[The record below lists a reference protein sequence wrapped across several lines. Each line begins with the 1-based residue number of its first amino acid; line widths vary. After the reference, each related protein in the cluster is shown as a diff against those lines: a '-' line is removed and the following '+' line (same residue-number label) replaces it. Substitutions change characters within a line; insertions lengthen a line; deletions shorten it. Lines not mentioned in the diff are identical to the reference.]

1 MVCVD
6 INSIQH
12 QKALLL
18 YGKTFVNYLY
28 NLEGNI
34 NKLTKGLPSLPDIVI
49 NDDLINLIKSND
61 STIEQYML
69 YVYNDTDKDFGTW
82 LENNISES
90 ILTKPVISSIYL
102 TKEKETLLLDNF
114 DIKDIEGIEES
125 KLLDFADE
133 YNGEQYEEDKLQKL
147 NSVLNNKLASTII
160 LKGFYNNPLTVNRK
174 IDNYIADKQLEELAN
189 KNIIEKLSLWLLQID
204 ILGY

>member
-82 LENNISES
+82 LENNINEN

-133 YNGEQYEEDKLQKL
+133 YSGEQYEEDKLQKL

-189 KNIIEKLSLWLLQID
+189 KNIIEKQC
-204 ILGY
+204 

>member
-82 LENNISES
+82 LENNINES

-114 DIKDIEGIEES
+114 DIKDIEGTEES

-189 KNIIEKLSLWLLQID
+189 KNIIEKLC
-204 ILGY
+204 

>member
-6 INSIQH
+6 IISIQH

-82 LENNISES
+82 LENNINES

-114 DIKDIEGIEES
+114 DIKDIESIEES
-125 KLLDFADE
+125 NLLDFADE

-189 KNIIEKLSLWLLQID
+189 KNIIEKQC
-204 ILGY
+204 

>member
-34 NKLTKGLPSLPDIVI
+34 NKLTKGLPSLPDIV

-82 LENNISES
+82 LENNINEN

-189 KNIIEKLSLWLLQID
+189 KNIIEKLC
-204 ILGY
+204 

>member
-82 LENNISES
+82 LENNISEN

-125 KLLDFADE
+125 NLLDFADE

-189 KNIIEKLSLWLLQID
+189 KNIIEKQC
-204 ILGY
+204 

>member
-82 LENNISES
+82 LENNINEN

-133 YNGEQYEEDKLQKL
+133 YSGEQYEEDKLQKL

-160 LKGFYNNPLTVNRK
+160 LKDFYNNPLTVNRK

-189 KNIIEKLSLWLLQID
+189 KNIIEKLC
-204 ILGY
+204 

>member
-34 NKLTKGLPSLPDIVI
+34 NKLTKGLASVPDIVI

-82 LENNISES
+82 LENNINEN

-133 YNGEQYEEDKLQKL
+133 YSGEQYEEDKLQKL

-189 KNIIEKLSLWLLQID
+189 KNIIEKLC
-204 ILGY
+204 

>member
-69 YVYNDTDKDFGTW
+69 YVYNDTDKDFGNW
-82 LENNISES
+82 LENNINES

-125 KLLDFADE
+125 ELLDFAND
-133 YNGEQYEEDKLQKL
+133 YSGEQYEEDKLQKL
-147 NSVLNNKLASTII
+147 NNVLNNKLASTII

-174 IDNYIADKQLEELAN
+174 IDNYIADRQLEDLAN
-189 KNIIEKLSLWLLQID
+189 KNIIEKQC
-204 ILGY
+204 

>member
-82 LENNISES
+82 LENNINES

-133 YNGEQYEEDKLQKL
+133 YSGEQYEEDKLQKL

-189 KNIIEKLSLWLLQID
+189 KNIIEKLC
-204 ILGY
+204 

>member
-1 MVCVD
+1 MPVHVVR
-6 INSIQH
+6 SFVF
-12 QKALLL
+12 KAVASVIFLL
-18 YGKTFVNYLY
+18 
-28 NLEGNI
+28 
-34 NKLTKGLPSLPDIVI
+34 
-49 NDDLINLIKSND
+49 
-61 STIEQYML
+61 QC
-69 YVYNDTDKDFGTW
+69 FGTW
-82 LENNISES
+82 LENNINEN

-114 DIKDIEGIEES
+114 DIKDIEGTEES

-189 KNIIEKLSLWLLQID
+189 KNIIEKLC
-204 ILGY
+204 

>member
-82 LENNISES
+82 LENNINES

-133 YNGEQYEEDKLQKL
+133 YSGEQYEEDKLQKL

-189 KNIIEKLSLWLLQID
+189 KNIIEKQC
-204 ILGY
+204 

>member
-69 YVYNDTDKDFGTW
+69 YVYNDTDKDFCTW
-82 LENNISES
+82 LENNINEN

-189 KNIIEKLSLWLLQID
+189 KNIIEKQC
-204 ILGY
+204 

>member
-82 LENNISES
+82 LENNINEN

-114 DIKDIEGIEES
+114 DIKDIESIEES
-125 KLLDFADE
+125 NLLDFADE

-189 KNIIEKLSLWLLQID
+189 KNIIEKQC
-204 ILGY
+204 

>member
-69 YVYNDTDKDFGTW
+69 YVYNDTDKDFCTW
-82 LENNISES
+82 LEDNINEN
-90 ILTKPVISSIYL
+90 ILTKPVISNIYL

-114 DIKDIEGIEES
+114 DIKDIESIEES
-125 KLLDFADE
+125 ELLDFAND
-133 YNGEQYEEDKLQKL
+133 YSGEQYEEDKLRKL
-147 NSVLNNKLASTII
+147 NNVLNNKLASTIL

-174 IDNYIADKQLEELAN
+174 IDSYIADKQLEDLAN
-189 KNIIEKLSLWLLQID
+189 KNIIEKLC
-204 ILGY
+204 

>member
-34 NKLTKGLPSLPDIVI
+34 NKLTKGLPSLPDVVI

-82 LENNISES
+82 LENNINEN

-133 YNGEQYEEDKLQKL
+133 YNGEQYEEDKLQRL

-189 KNIIEKLSLWLLQID
+189 KNIIEKLC
-204 ILGY
+204 

>member
-125 KLLDFADE
+125 NLLDFADE

-189 KNIIEKLSLWLLQID
+189 KNIIEKLC
-204 ILGY
+204 

>member
-82 LENNISES
+82 LENNINEN

-160 LKGFYNNPLTVNRK
+160 LKDFYNNPLTVNRK

-189 KNIIEKLSLWLLQID
+189 KNIIEKQC
-204 ILGY
+204 

>member
-133 YNGEQYEEDKLQKL
+133 YSGEQYEEDKIQRL
-147 NSVLNNKLASTII
+147 NSVLNNKLAITII

-189 KNIIEKLSLWLLQID
+189 KNIIEKLC
-204 ILGY
+204 

>member
-1 MVCVD
+1 M
-6 INSIQH
+6 
-12 QKALLL
+12 
-18 YGKTFVNYLY
+18 
-28 NLEGNI
+28 
-34 NKLTKGLPSLPDIVI
+34 
-49 NDDLINLIKSND
+49 
-61 STIEQYML
+61 
-69 YVYNDTDKDFGTW
+69 
-82 LENNISES
+82 
-90 ILTKPVISSIYL
+90 
-102 TKEKETLLLDNF
+102 LDNF

-189 KNIIEKLSLWLLQID
+189 KNIIEKLC
-204 ILGY
+204 

>member
-82 LENNISES
+82 LENNINEN

-125 KLLDFADE
+125 NLLDFADE

-160 LKGFYNNPLTVNRK
+160 LKDFYNNPLTVNRK

-189 KNIIEKLSLWLLQID
+189 KNIIEKLC
-204 ILGY
+204 

>member
-49 NDDLINLIKSND
+49 NDDLISLIKSND

-90 ILTKPVISSIYL
+90 IITKPVISSIYL

-125 KLLDFADE
+125 SLLDFADE

-189 KNIIEKLSLWLLQID
+189 KNIIEKLC
-204 ILGY
+204 

>member
-82 LENNISES
+82 LENNINEN

-189 KNIIEKLSLWLLQID
+189 KNIIEKLC
-204 ILGY
+204 

>member
-125 KLLDFADE
+125 NLLDFADE
-133 YNGEQYEEDKLQKL
+133 YNGEQYEEDKLQRL

-189 KNIIEKLSLWLLQID
+189 KNIIEKLC
-204 ILGY
+204 

>member
-82 LENNISES
+82 LENNIDEN

-114 DIKDIEGIEES
+114 DIKDIEGTEES

-133 YNGEQYEEDKLQKL
+133 YSGEQYEEDKLQKL

-189 KNIIEKLSLWLLQID
+189 KNIIEKLC
-204 ILGY
+204 

>member
-82 LENNISES
+82 LENNINES

-189 KNIIEKLSLWLLQID
+189 KNIIEKLC
-204 ILGY
+204 

>member
-82 LENNISES
+82 LENNINEN

-102 TKEKETLLLDNF
+102 TKEKDTLLLDNF

-189 KNIIEKLSLWLLQID
+189 KNIIEKLC
-204 ILGY
+204 

>member
-82 LENNISES
+82 LENNINEN

-160 LKGFYNNPLTVNRK
+160 LKDFYNNPLTVNRK

-189 KNIIEKLSLWLLQID
+189 KNIIEKLC
-204 ILGY
+204 

>member
-82 LENNISES
+82 LENNINEN

-114 DIKDIEGIEES
+114 DIKDIESIEES

-160 LKGFYNNPLTVNRK
+160 LKGFYNKPLTVNRK

-189 KNIIEKLSLWLLQID
+189 KNIIEKLC
-204 ILGY
+204 

>member
-82 LENNISES
+82 LENNINEN

-125 KLLDFADE
+125 NLLDFADE

-189 KNIIEKLSLWLLQID
+189 KNIIEKLC
-204 ILGY
+204 

>member
-82 LENNISES
+82 LENNINEN

-160 LKGFYNNPLTVNRK
+160 LKGFYNNHLTVNRK

-189 KNIIEKLSLWLLQID
+189 KNIIEKLC
-204 ILGY
+204 

>member
-69 YVYNDTDKDFGTW
+69 YVFH
-82 LENNISES
+82 I
-90 ILTKPVISSIYL
+90 
-102 TKEKETLLLDNF
+102 
-114 DIKDIEGIEES
+114 
-125 KLLDFADE
+125 
-133 YNGEQYEEDKLQKL
+133 
-147 NSVLNNKLASTII
+147 
-160 LKGFYNNPLTVNRK
+160 
-174 IDNYIADKQLEELAN
+174 
-189 KNIIEKLSLWLLQID
+189 
-204 ILGY
+204 

>member
-82 LENNISES
+82 LENNINEN

-133 YNGEQYEEDKLQKL
+133 YSGEQYEEDKLQKL

-189 KNIIEKLSLWLLQID
+189 KNIIEKLC
-204 ILGY
+204 

>member
-189 KNIIEKLSLWLLQID
+189 KNIIEKLC
-204 ILGY
+204 

>member
-82 LENNISES
+82 LENNINEN

-189 KNIIEKLSLWLLQID
+189 KNIIEKQC
-204 ILGY
+204 

>member
-82 LENNISES
+82 LENNINEN

-174 IDNYIADKQLEELAN
+174 IDNYIADKQLEKLAN
-189 KNIIEKLSLWLLQID
+189 KNIIEKLC
-204 ILGY
+204 

>member
-82 LENNISES
+82 LENNINES

-133 YNGEQYEEDKLQKL
+133 YSGEQYEEDKLQKL

-189 KNIIEKLSLWLLQID
+189 KNIIENLC
-204 ILGY
+204 

>member
-82 LENNISES
+82 LENNINES

-160 LKGFYNNPLTVNRK
+160 LKDFYNNPLTVNRK

-189 KNIIEKLSLWLLQID
+189 KNIIEKLC
-204 ILGY
+204 